1 MRKFDL
7 LIETLNNVRDDV
19 ANFEEKGN
27 KAAGTRLRNAMQDA
41 KNLAQEIRVD
51 VLDANKARAKEKAK

>member
-27 KAAGTRLRNAMQDA
+27 KAAGTRVRNAMQDA

-51 VLDANKARAKEKAK
+51 ILETNKANSKAK